1 MARWGLDGLRF
12 RLRGASEEATQ
23 KLLGEVREVFRGVP
37 ARRLARLAP
46 DVLVGVLPRIYP
58 EMLEEVY
65 AHQDAGRRTFIVS
78 AAGDE
83 LVQLLAR
90 ILYMDGGIGT
100 TYEVDEAGLLTGGL
114 GGAFIYGEG
123 KVEAMREFAAE
134 HDIDLSM
141 SYAYSD
147 AASDLPM
154 LRAVGNPVVVNPDDE
169 LARIA
174 REQGWRVMRFERLGR
189 RLAFAGLSVL
199 LVGAGVLGRHRI
211 ASAWTPKSSR
221 FPALPARRG

>member
-1 MARWGLDGLRF
+1 MVRWAIDGLRF
-12 RLRGASEEATQ
+12 RLRGASDEATE
-23 KLLGEVREVFRGVP
+23 KLLGEVREVFRGIP

-83 LVQLLAR
+83 LVQILAR

-100 TYEVDEAGLLTGGL
+100 TYEVDDDGLLTGGL

-123 KVEAMREFAAE
+123 KVNAMRRFAKE
-134 HDIDLSM
+134 HEIDLAS

-147 AASDLPM
+147 AVSDLPM
-154 LRAVGNPVVVNPDDE
+154 VRAVGNPVVVNPDED

-174 REQGWRVMRFERLGR
+174 REEGWRVMRFERLGR
-189 RLAFAGLSVL
+189 SLAVATVSVAALAG
-199 LVGAGVLGRHRI
+199 AAILGRHRI
-211 ASAWTPKSSR
+211 GAWTPKSSR
-221 FPALPARRG
+221 LRASPARRS

>member
-1 MARWGLDGLRF
+1 MARWAMDGLRF
-12 RLRGASEEATQ
+12 RLRGASEEATE
-23 KLLGEVREVFRGVP
+23 KLLSEVREVFRGVP

-58 EMLEEVY
+58 EMLKEVY

-83 LVQLLAR
+83 LVQILAR

-100 TYEVDEAGLLTGGL
+100 TYEVDDDGLLTGGI

-123 KVEAMREFAAE
+123 KVDAMRRFADE
-134 HDIDLSM
+134 HDIDLAS

-154 LRAVGNPVVVNPDDE
+154 LRAVGNPVVVNPDEE

-174 REQGWRVMRFERLGR
+174 REEGWRVMRFERLGR
-189 RLAFAGLSVL
+189 SLAVAALSVAA
-199 LVGAGVLGRHRI
+199 LVGAGILGRHRI
-211 ASAWTPKSSR
+211 GAWTPKNSR
-221 FPALPARRG
+221 SPAFPVRRS

>member
-1 MARWGLDGLRF
+1 MARWAMDGLRF
-12 RLRGASEEATQ
+12 RMQGASEEATE

-58 EMLEEVY
+58 EMLDEVY

-100 TYEVDEAGLLTGGL
+100 TYEVDDDGLLTGGI

-123 KVEAMREFAAE
+123 KVDAMRRFADE
-134 HDIDLSM
+134 HEIDLAS

-154 LRAVGNPVVVNPDDE
+154 LRAVGNPVVVNPDEE

-174 REQGWRVMRFERLGR
+174 REEGWRVMRFEKLGR
-189 RLAFAGLSVL
+189 SLAVVAVSVSA
-199 LVGAGVLGRHRI
+199 LVGAAILGRHRI
-211 ASAWTPKSSR
+211 GGWTPKSSR
-221 FPALPARRG
+221 LPAFPARRS

>member
-1 MARWGLDGLRF
+1 MARWGIDGLRF
-12 RLRGASEEATQ
+12 RLQGGSDEATQ
-23 KLLGEVREVFRGVP
+23 RLLGEVREVFRGVP

-58 EMLEEVY
+58 EMLTEVY

-100 TYEVDEAGLLTGGL
+100 TYEVDDEGLLTGSL
-114 GGAFIYGEG
+114 GGPFIYGEG
-123 KVEAMREFAAE
+123 KVEAMRRFAAD
-134 HDIDLSM
+134 HGIDLAS

-154 LRAVGNPVVVNPDDE
+154 LRAVGTPVVVNPDE
-169 LARIA
+169 GLAAIA
-174 REQGWRVMRFERLGR
+174 RDAGWRVMRFERLGR
-189 RLAFAGLSVL
+189 RLALAGLSAL
-199 LVGAGVLGRHRI
+199 LVGAGMLGRHRI
-211 ASAWTPKSSR
+211 ASSRTQKSSR
-221 FPALPARRG
+221 FPALPARRS

>member
-1 MARWGLDGLRF
+1 MARWGMDALRF
-12 RLRGASEEATQ
+12 RLSGASDEATE

-46 DVLVGVLPRIYP
+46 EVLVGVLPRIYP
-58 EMLEEVY
+58 EMLGEVY

-100 TYEVDEAGLLTGGL
+100 TYEVDDDGRLTGGL
-114 GGAFIYGEG
+114 GGPFIYGEG
-123 KVEAMREFAAE
+123 KVEAMRRFAAE
-134 HDIDLSM
+134 HDIDLAS

-154 LRAVGNPVVVNPDDE
+154 LRAVGTPVVVNPDEE

-174 REQGWRVMRFERLGR
+174 RDQGWRVMRFERLGR
-189 RLAFAGLSVL
+189 RLAFAGLSAL
-199 LVGAGVLGRHRI
+199 LVAAGVLGRHKI
-211 ASAWTPKSSR
+211 AAWTPKNSR
-221 FPALPARRG
+221 FRVSPVRRS